1 MEQFAF
7 VENEVKPFEDA
18 IKKEMT
24 DVIKHF
30 ERDLVAIRT
39 GRATTALVDH
49 IRVECYGQMM
59 GLKELAT
66 VSTPDARL
74 VAIQPWDKS
83 QIVGIEKALL
93 ASDIGITPSN
103 DGTVIRLQ
111 LPQMSSDRRDELV
124 KTLNKKT
131 EENRVSVRNV
141 RKDFHNQLRDSE
153 RKRNISEDFAHRLSD
168 VLQKVTDSFIARV
181 DEMQTKKEKDLRLV

>member
-18 IKKEMT
+18 IKVEMT
-24 DVIKHF
+24 EAIKHF

-39 GRATTALVDH
+39 GRASTAIVDH
-49 IRVECYGQMM
+49 IKVECYGQMM

-74 VAIQPWDKS
+74 VTIQPWDKS
-83 QIVGIEKALL
+83 QMIEIEKAIL

-103 DGTVIRLQ
+103 DGVVIRLQ

-124 KTLNKKT
+124 KVLNKKT
-131 EENRVSVRNV
+131 EESRVSVRSV
-141 RKDFHNQLRDSE
+141 RKDFHNQLRDAE
-153 RKRNISEDFAHRLSD
+153 RKRNVSEDFAHRLSD
-168 VLQKVTDSFIARV
+168 VLQKVTDSFIAKV
-181 DEMQTKKEKDLRLV
+181 DEMQNKKEKDLRLV